1 MLFRSGVAIWI
12 RYRENEWPEEKTCVI
27 RMDPFYDFFWNEETS
42 KYERGAMDTDA
53 EAIYKYILDQAGEY

>member
-1 MLFRSGVAIWI
+1 MARG
-12 RYRENEWPEEKTCVI
+12 KTCVI
-27 RMDPFYDFFWNEETS
+27 RMDPFMISFGMRKPQ